1 MRNFKVLAAVVA
13 TVLIGGVAT
22 AGAKPQQPKQRKI
35 CRTVEVSG
43 RVTPQ
48 RICRKV
54 ERPAA
59 EEESQRKASDAD
71 ETSARRD

>member
-1 MRNFKVLAAVVA
+1 MRNLNILTAVAAA
-13 TVLIGGVAT
+13 LMLGSAAT
-22 AGAKPQQPKQRKI
+22 AGEKPEQPKQKKI

-54 ERPAA
+54 EPKAEREGQQAA
-59 EEESQRKASDAD
+59 HDAREPTERGD
-71 ETSARRD
+71 